1 MKKPL
6 IILLFISISVFAQE
20 NRFVK
25 SAQTPNATIL
35 QTGNTQNWCSV
46 CGMNLK
52 MFYKTNH
59 AIKLGD
65 GTAKQYCS
73 IRCLCVD
80 KPNYKNHIEEVL
92 VADAKS
98 EKLINVEDA
107 FYVIGSKA
115 RGTMTKTS
123 KIAFSSK
130 EDAEAF
136 SEKFSGQKILNFK
149 ATEKLAKEQMQKD
162 NAMLMKKKEMKIY
175 PKGEKL
181 YEKRCYKNIK
191 FPKFNSISDLKSQLK
206 NSIVCKP
213 LNEKELQMVAIYLWD
228 VKLKG
233 NSLGSK
239 NLNNITVSKDKKC
252 PVCGMFVYKYPR
264 WATVLEITN
273 KTNTEKLYFDGVK
286 DLMRFYF
293 NPTEWGNYKDIN
305 IANILVTDYYKQISI
320 NGRDAIYVINSD
332 IFGPMGNELIPFT
345 SNGEAK
351 SFVRDHGG
359 SVVKSFDDVTPE
371 MVKSLDE

>member
-6 IILLFISISVFAQE
+6 IILLFISIWVYAQE

-59 AIKLGD
+59 ALKLD
-65 GTAKQYCS
+65 NGTAIQYCS
-73 IRCLCVD
+73 VRCLCVD
-80 KPNYKNHIEEVL
+80 KPNHKNHILKTL
-92 VADAKS
+92 VVDAKT
-98 EKLINVEDA
+98 EKFINVKNA
-107 FYVIGSKA
+107 FYVVGSKA
-115 RGTMTKTS
+115 QGTMTKTS
-123 KIAFSSK
+123 KIAFSK
-130 EDAEAF
+130 REDAERF
-136 SEKFSGQKILNFK
+136 SKNFSGQKILNFK

-162 NAMLMKKKEMKIY
+162 NAMLMKKKELKVY
-175 PKGEKL
+175 PKGKKL
-181 YEKRCYKNIK
+181 YEKRCYKNIE
-191 FPKFNSISDLKSQLK
+191 FSKFNSISDLKSQLK
-206 NSIVCKP
+206 KNNMCKP

-233 NSLGSK
+233 NSFSSK

-264 WATVLEITN
+264 WAAILEISINN
-273 KTNTEKLYFDGVK
+273 KIKKIYFDGVK
-286 DLMRFYF
+286 DLMKFYL
-293 NPTEWGNYKDIN
+293 NPTAWVKYSDIKTSK
-305 IANILVTDYYKQISI
+305 ILVTDYYKQISI
-320 NGRDAIYVINSD
+320 NGKDAIYVINSD

-345 SNGEAK
+345 SNSEAK